1 MTVDGILENIPRNY
15 AQQRRLRGGWK
26 RVEAI
31 VTVA

>member
-1 MTVDGILENIPRNY
+1 MTVDGILKNIPRND

-26 RVEAI
+26 QVEAI